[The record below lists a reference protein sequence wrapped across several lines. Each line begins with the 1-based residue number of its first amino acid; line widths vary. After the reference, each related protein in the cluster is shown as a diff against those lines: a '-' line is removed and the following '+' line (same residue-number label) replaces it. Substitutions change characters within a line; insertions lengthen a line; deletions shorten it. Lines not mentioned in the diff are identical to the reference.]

1 MSTSWSLLEVEAVVA
16 DYFAMLRK
24 ELSGAAYNKTAHRKA
39 LSQLLDGRS
48 DGSIERKH
56 QNISAV
62 LIKLGYPYVFGYKP
76 LGNYQQLLRDVVTSR
91 VAADHVLRGLVE
103 AAVAK
108 PAGVPSVEDILSRLE
123 KPPLRKEAGYS
134 KVKEGPSG
142 SVKPLMRVNYLERE
156 ARNASLGLAGELF
169 VLNFERARL
178 FASGRE
184 KLSEA
189 VEHIPT
195 TRGDGLGFDIKSFEL
210 DGSDRFIEVK
220 TTAYGKQT
228 PFFLSSNEL
237 HTSRDRQERY
247 HLYRTFRF
255 RDDPRL
261 FVLSGALDSVC
272 TLEPVQYRGHVA

>member
-1 MSTSWSLLEVEAVVA
+1 LLEVEAVVA
-16 DYFAMLRK
+16 DYFAMLTK
-24 ELSGAAYNKTAHRKA
+24 QISGVAYNKTVHRNG
-39 LSQLLDGRS
+39 LSQLLAGRS

-62 LIKLGYPYVFGYKP
+62 LIELGCPYIFGYKP
-76 LGNYQQLLRDVVTSR
+76 LGNYQRLLGEVISSR
-91 VAADHVLRGLVE
+91 VATDPVLRDLVE
-103 AAVAK
+103 AAVAA
-108 PAGVPSVEDILSRLE
+108 PAGVPSIEDILSRLE
-123 KPPLRKEAGYS
+123 RPPIPKKIGYS
-134 KVKEGPSG
+134 KVKENPSEN
-142 SVKPLMRVNYLERE
+142 VEPLTGVNYLERE

-178 FASGRE
+178 ILSGRE
-184 KLSEA
+184 NLAES
-189 VEHIPT
+189 VEHVPVT
-195 TRGDGLGFDIKSFEL
+195 QGDGLGFDIRSFEL

-237 HTSRDRQERY
+237 RTSRKRHDRY

-261 FVLSGALDSVC
+261 FVLSGPLDTVC
-272 TLEPVQYRGHVA
+272 TLEPVQYRGRVA